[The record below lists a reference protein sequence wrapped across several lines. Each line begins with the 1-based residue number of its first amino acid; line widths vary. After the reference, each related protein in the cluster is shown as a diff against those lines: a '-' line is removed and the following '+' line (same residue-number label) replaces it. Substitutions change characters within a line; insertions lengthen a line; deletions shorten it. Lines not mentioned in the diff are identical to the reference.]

1 MTKSDL
7 MLSFKRKIAKT
18 GKVPEERTSW
28 KSHNIS
34 LIMKYQEET
43 PANLRDCRNV

>member
-18 GKVPEERTSW
+18 GKVPEERTLW

-34 LIMKYQEET
+34 LIMKYQEQT